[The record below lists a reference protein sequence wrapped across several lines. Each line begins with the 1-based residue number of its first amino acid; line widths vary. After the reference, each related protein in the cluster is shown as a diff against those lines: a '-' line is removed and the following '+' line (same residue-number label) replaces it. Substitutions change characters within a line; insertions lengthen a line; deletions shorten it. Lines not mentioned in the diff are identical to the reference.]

1 MASDFYRYFK
11 ENMDNL
17 GLDCPE
23 TLFATKSTAVNTAI
37 TILSAIQQH
46 GSKVTVAEL
55 IGAGTGLEK
64 LIYLGALRASFYV
77 GAVIG
82 SIAVATGRS
91 LAGGT
96 SLADVLAEA
105 RSNHLHRP
113 WLAGV
118 MMRWPG
124 IYQPHVRARAHYRQS
139 WSRS

>member
-11 ENMDNL
+11 ENMDSL

-23 TLFATKSTAVNTAI
+23 TLFATNGAAIQTAA
-37 TILSAIQQH
+37 TILAVIQQH

-64 LIYLGALRASFYV
+64 LIYLGALRASFYA
-77 GAVIG
+77 GAVVG

-91 LAGGT
+91 LAGGI
-96 SLADVLAEA
+96 SLSDVLMSA
-105 RSNHLHRP
+105 RSNNLHRP

-118 MMRWPG
+118 FMRWPG
-124 IYQPHVRARAHYRQS
+124 IYLPTVQSRKYYRHS
-139 WSRS
+139 WSRP

>member
-1 MASDFYRYFK
+1 MASDFYKYFK
-11 ENMDNL
+11 ENMDSL

-23 TLFATKSTAVNTAI
+23 TLFATKGTAVNTAA

-64 LIYLGALRASFYV
+64 LVYLGALRASFYV

-82 SIAVATGRS
+82 SIAVASGRS

-96 SLADVLAEA
+96 SLSDVLMAA
-105 RSNHLHRP
+105 RSNNLHRP
-113 WLAGV
+113 WLPSV
-118 MMRWPG
+118 LMHWPG
-124 IYQPHVRARAHYRQS
+124 ICKPQVNARKHYRQS
-139 WSRS
+139 WSRL

>member
-1 MASDFYRYFK
+1 MASDFYKYFK
-11 ENMDNL
+11 ENMDSL

-23 TLFATKSTAVNTAI
+23 TLFATKGTAISTAA
-37 TILSAIQQH
+37 TILAAIQQH

-77 GAVIG
+77 GAVVG

-96 SLADVLAEA
+96 SLADVLMEA
-105 RSNHLHRP
+105 QSNHLHRP

-118 MMRWPG
+118 LMRWPG
-124 IYQPHVRARAHYRQS
+124 IYQPEVKSRKHYRQS
-139 WSRS
+139 WSRP

>member
-1 MASDFYRYFK
+1 MASDFYKYFK
-11 ENMDNL
+11 ENMDSL

-23 TLFATKSTAVNTAI
+23 TLFATKGTAVNTAV

-55 IGAGTGLEK
+55 VGAGTGLEK
-64 LIYLGALRASFYV
+64 LLYLGALRASSYV

-96 SLADVLAEA
+96 SLSDVLMSA
-105 RSNHLHRP
+105 RSNNLHRP
-113 WLAGV
+113 WLPGV
-118 MMRWPG
+118 LMHWPG
-124 IYQPHVRARAHYRQS
+124 IYKRQMAARKHYRQS
-139 WSRS
+139 WSRP

>member
-1 MASDFYRYFK
+1 MASDFYKYFK
-11 ENMDNL
+11 ENMDSL

-23 TLFATKSTAVNTAI
+23 TLFATKGTAISTAA
-37 TILSAIQQH
+37 TILAAIQQH

-77 GAVIG
+77 GAVVG

-96 SLADVLAEA
+96 SLADGLMEA

-118 MMRWPG
+118 LMRWPG
-124 IYQPHVRARAHYRQS
+124 IYQPEVRSRKHYRQS
-139 WSRS
+139 WSRP

>member
-1 MASDFYRYFK
+1 MASDFYKYFK
-11 ENMDNL
+11 DNMDGL

-23 TLFATKSTAVNTAI
+23 SLFATKGTAVNTAV

-46 GSKVTVAEL
+46 GTKVTVAEL

-91 LAGGT
+91 LAGGI
-96 SLADVLAEA
+96 SLSDVLIAA
-105 RSNHLHRP
+105 RSNNLHRA
-113 WLAGV
+113 WLPGV
-118 MMRWPG
+118 LMHGPG
-124 IYQPHVRARAHYRQS
+124 IYKPEVKSRSLYRQS

>member
-11 ENMDNL
+11 ENMDSL

-23 TLFATKSTAVNTAI
+23 SLFATKGTAINTAI

-77 GAVIG
+77 GAVVG

-96 SLADVLAEA
+96 SLADVLIEA

-118 MMRWPG
+118 LMRWPG
-124 IYQPHVRARAHYRQS
+124 IYQPQVSARKHYRQS